1 MKIQMTRAILA
12 LIITLVTQTNSSQ
25 QKTPP
30 LSAVEEHIRDVI
42 RELPADSFLRKELL
56 QGVRGNGVHYAWMD
70 EMRKQGV
77 KRAVVWIDIRFNRKG
92 RPKKMNL
99 NRAEYFAQY
108 EGGIPISDSAQL
120 EIVRATG
127 LEKELSALAL
137 EEAGHGFWC
146 DVPRPRPHPF
156 VGGTRIEFLDDE
168 WLPALSGA
176 LYFASYKN

>member
-1 MKIQMTRAILA
+1 MKTLMTGTILA
-12 LIITLVTQTNSSQ
+12 LIITLVAQTNSSQ
-25 QKTPP
+25 QKTPSP
-30 LSAVEEHIRDVI
+30 AVEEHVRDVV
-42 RELPADSFLRKELL
+42 RELPTDSALRKGLL
-56 QGVRGNGVHYAWMD
+56 QGARGNGVHYGWMD

-92 RPKKMNL
+92 HPKKMNL

-108 EGGIPISDSAQL
+108 EGGTPISDSAQL
-120 EIVRATG
+120 EIIRMVG
-127 LEKELSALAL
+127 LEKDLGAIAL
-137 EEAGHGFWC
+137 EKAKHGFWC

-176 LYFASYKN
+176 LYFASNKN